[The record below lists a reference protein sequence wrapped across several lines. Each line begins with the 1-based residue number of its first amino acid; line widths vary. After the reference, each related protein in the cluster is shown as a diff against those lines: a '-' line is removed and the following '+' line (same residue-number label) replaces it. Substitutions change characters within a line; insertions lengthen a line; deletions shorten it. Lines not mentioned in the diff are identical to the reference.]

1 MISTDLCQPI
11 RSEYYLSGSEEE
23 FVLAKL
29 ILVRV
34 SDESGHDVLT
44 RHSVIS
50 FLDVFGMTENPGEIF
65 LQSFIWIKS
74 SSPVSNIEVIISPSG
89 RVACC

>member
-1 MISTDLCQPI
+1 MFSVNQSEISIVLCQPI

-50 FLDVFGMTENPGEIF
+50 FLDVFGMAENPGEKI
-65 LQSFIWIKS
+65 
-74 SSPVSNIEVIISPSG
+74 
-89 RVACC
+89 